1 MNEIW
6 DKVTDF
12 LNKVSK
18 KNEELT
24 QYIYERTGT
33 KINVGMIILCV
44 VLVIF
49 VLSLAKMALS
59 TLWGKLL

>member
-49 VLSLAKMALS
+49 VLALAKMALS
-59 TLWGKLL
+59 TLWGKLA

>member
-12 LNKVSK
+12 LNNVSK

-49 VLSLAKMALS
+49 VLALAKMALS
-59 TLWGKLL
+59 TLWGKLA

>member
-24 QYIYERTGT
+24 QYLYERTGT
-33 KINVGMIILCV
+33 KINVGMIIICV
-44 VLVIF
+44 ALVIF
-49 VLSLAKMALS
+49 VLALAKMALS
-59 TLWGKLL
+59 SLWGKLL

>member
-1 MNEIW
+1 MNEIFN
-6 DKVTDF
+6 KVTDF

-33 KINVGMIILCV
+33 KINVGMISLCV

-49 VLSLAKMALS
+49 VLALAKMALS
-59 TLWGKLL
+59 TLWGKLA